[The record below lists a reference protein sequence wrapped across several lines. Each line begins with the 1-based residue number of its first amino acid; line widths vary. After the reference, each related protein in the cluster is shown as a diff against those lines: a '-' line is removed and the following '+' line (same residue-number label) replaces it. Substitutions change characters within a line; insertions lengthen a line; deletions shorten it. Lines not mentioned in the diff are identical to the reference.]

1 MKHDILGYSLFFFIL
16 IISYKLYTESDYF
29 NLKCII
35 STVDGE
41 KYCVRERKNMAQA
54 SDLLAKI
61 VNKMNIL
68 VEKLKEKYPE
78 QENVKYL
85 VKNYNPK
92 KIVEILPNSQYTAYS
107 ENKGRKIAFCLNV
120 DKKNDN
126 NLIDE
131 NTLMFVALHELSH
144 LTTKSIGHNSDF
156 WNNFKF
162 LIKEAS
168 ENNLYVI
175 ENYTI
180 KNKTY
185 CGVKIKS
192 NPYFEKYE

>member
-41 KYCVRERKNMAQA
+41 KYCVRERKNMKEA

-68 VEKLKEKYPE
+68 IEKLKEKYPE

-144 LTTKSIGHNSDF
+144 LATKSIGHNSDF
-156 WNNFKF
+156 WKNFKF

>member
-1 MKHDILGYSLFFFIL
+1 
-16 IISYKLYTESDYF
+16 
-29 NLKCII
+29 
-35 STVDGE
+35 
-41 KYCVRERKNMAQA
+41 
-54 SDLLAKI
+54 
-61 VNKMNIL
+61 
-68 VEKLKEKYPE
+68 
-78 QENVKYL
+78 
-85 VKNYNPK
+85 
-92 KIVEILPNSQYTAYS
+92 
-107 ENKGRKIAFCLNV
+107 
-120 DKKNDN
+120 
-126 NLIDE
+126 
-131 NTLMFVALHELSH
+131 MFVALHELSH
-144 LTTKSIGHNSDF
+144 LATKSIGHNSDF

>member
-1 MKHDILGYSLFFFIL
+1 MKHDLLGYSLFIFII
-16 IISYKLYTESDYF
+16 IISYKLYSESDYF

-41 KYCVRERKNMAQA
+41 KYCVRERKNMSEA
-54 SDLLAKI
+54 SDLLALT
-61 VNKMNIL
+61 VNKMNVLI
-68 VEKLKEKYPE
+68 EKLKEKYPHKD
-78 QENVKYL
+78 NVQYL
-85 VKNYNPK
+85 IKNYNPK
-92 KIVEILPNSQYTAYS
+92 KIVEILPTSQYTAYS

-120 DKKNDN
+120 EKDNDN

-144 LTTKSIGHNSDF
+144 LTTKSIGHNNDF

-162 LIKEAS
+162 LISEAS
-168 ENNLYVI
+168 ELKLYTI
-175 ENYTI
+175 ENYSI

-185 CGVKIKS
+185 CGVTIRS
-192 NPYFEKYE
+192 NPYFEKY